1 MVYKTQTVR
10 NYLQLRKDLSTFLVK
25 RKYQTF
31 LLPSKNIHN
40 LVKLLFLIKIPFH
53 FGMPTKFGQRQ
64 SLMDS
69 YQLVNKVYGLIK
81 LNHYTKLLKS

>member
-53 FGMPTKFGQRQ
+53 FGMP
-64 SLMDS
+64 S